1 LHCLYSYDVFARVIF
16 ISYTTL
22 HYTQKLKKPCSAWII
37 YSTENRGKIKALHP
51 HYSFK
56 EMAGALS
63 EGFKTLTEEER
74 EVYTAKAKEQKER
87 YVSMGVYV

>member
-1 LHCLYSYDVFARVIF
+1 
-16 ISYTTL
+16 
-22 HYTQKLKKPCSAWII
+22 
-37 YSTENRGKIKALHP
+37 
-51 HYSFK
+51 
-56 EMAGALS
+56 MAGALS